1 MVRDITITDDHVKVK
16 IALTVVQSLPLDGV
30 IVVSSPQ
37 DLASLIV
44 TKAVN
49 MAKKMNTEIFGLIEN
64 MSFLECPGCGEKVHV
79 FGPSQGEKL
88 AEQLGILFLGSIPI
102 DPMIARKSDEGRI
115 EDYSS
120 SAFNAPNQRPII
132 PSVPASTYRAQ
143 TAVLPHD
150 HPVFSI
156 KIGSINGES
165 TIGDL
170 IVAFSRARDVL
181 MKHGLRFD
189 VEDAGYLYMTLNIF
203 SAIHGL
209 AAGSLVQELHNVSL
223 EPPVQ
228 PPSQQLRTVTAV
240 PSV

>member
-1 MVRDITITDDHVKVK
+1 MARKTLKRK
-16 IALTVVQSLPLDGV
+16 KGKAKREPRKLSLPRPV
-30 IVVSSPQ
+30 ERSSRQ
-37 DLASLIV
+37 
-44 TKAVN
+44 
-49 MAKKMNTEIFGLIEN
+49 E
-64 MSFLECPGCGEKVHV
+64 
-79 FGPSQGEKL
+79 
-88 AEQLGILFLGSIPI
+88 
-102 DPMIARKSDEGRI
+102 R
-115 EDYSS
+115 
-120 SAFNAPNQRPII
+120 AFKAPNKSPII

-143 TAVLPHD
+143 PAVLPHD

-156 KIGSINGES
+156 KIGSINGET

-170 IVAFSRARDVL
+170 IVAFPRTRDVL

>member
-120 SAFNAPNQRPII
+120 SAFQATADKLRLRISEQVQQLMQGLPI
-132 PSVPASTYRAQ
+132 AW
-143 TAVLPHD
+143 AV
-150 HPVFSI
+150 
-156 KIGSINGES
+156 
-165 TIGDL
+165 
-170 IVAFSRARDVL
+170 
-181 MKHGLRFD
+181 
-189 VEDAGYLYMTLNIF
+189 
-203 SAIHGL
+203 
-209 AAGSLVQELHNVSL
+209 
-223 EPPVQ
+223 EPPK
-228 PPSQQLRTVTAV
+228 S
-240 PSV
+240 